1 MSGINKDYMQVII
14 SEVIDHPEASSKSF
28 VFSRPDGK
36 ILPAFRAGQYISLRL
51 KIGESLLTRPYSLS
65 SAPDCGRYTVTIQSN
80 PEGFAADWM
89 LENLKAGDSIEISHP
104 QGEFFHNPEKDGIN
118 IIAVSGGSG
127 ITPFLSMACAIRDKA
142 EDFNLTI
149 LYGNR
154 TSDSILFKKE
164 LDSICAATPKVK
176 VVHVLSDEKAAGCE
190 TGFITAELI
199 KKYSKED
206 SCVYVCGPEDMY
218 RFLEKELPKLG
229 LPKERIR
236 SETPGVTRKVSSH
249 DGFPKEAAGRKFSIK
264 LKKGRAVYNI
274 KASSEEPVLV
284 AIERAGISA
293 PSMCRSGVCGWCK
306 SRLVSG
312 KCFIPGE
319 NDVRDREEVRN
330 NEIRLCASFPVSDL
344 VLELN

>member
-199 KKYSKED
+199 KNIQKKIPASMSAALKT
-206 SCVYVCGPEDMY
+206 C
-218 RFLEKELPKLG
+218 
-229 LPKERIR
+229 I
-236 SETPGVTRKVSSH
+236 
-249 DGFPKEAAGRKFSIK
+249 GF
-264 LKKGRAVYNI
+264 LKKNFRNSACQRNEYAVKLRA
-274 KASSEEPVLV
+274 LQ
-284 AIERAGISA
+284 ERFHRTMAFRKKPPAGNSA
-293 PSMCRSGVCGWCK
+293 
-306 SRLVSG
+306 
-312 KCFIPGE
+312 
-319 NDVRDREEVRN
+319 
-330 NEIRLCASFPVSDL
+330 
-344 VLELN
+344 